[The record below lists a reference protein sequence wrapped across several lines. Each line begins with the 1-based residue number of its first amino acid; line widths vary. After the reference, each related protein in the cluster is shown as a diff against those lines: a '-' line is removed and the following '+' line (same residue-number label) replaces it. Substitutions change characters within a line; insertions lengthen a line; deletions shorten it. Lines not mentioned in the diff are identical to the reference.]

1 MDINQK
7 NIIYDKWLVFF
18 SLSLFS
24 ILSASSLVGQKPIKI
39 YFLVISSGTLLF
51 SFAYWIVALITILY
65 GYKAARNIINITT
78 LCDFFITG
86 IIYFSLQ
93 LPNPEF
99 WNDHEA
105 YSLVMNKIIYISFIS
120 TVSYYVCEM
129 LNATILFYLCNKFY
143 NVINLYYCVFISTSI
158 AIILDTS
165 FMIPVMLKSSQTTLL
180 VIQKFISIIMSKLF
194 FECCLIL
201 LLPYLCYYI
210 INNINAKNIKKCSSV
225 FWLQE
230 ALDGK

>member
-51 SFAYWIVALITILY
+51 SFAYWIVAL
-65 GYKAARNIINITT
+65 ITT